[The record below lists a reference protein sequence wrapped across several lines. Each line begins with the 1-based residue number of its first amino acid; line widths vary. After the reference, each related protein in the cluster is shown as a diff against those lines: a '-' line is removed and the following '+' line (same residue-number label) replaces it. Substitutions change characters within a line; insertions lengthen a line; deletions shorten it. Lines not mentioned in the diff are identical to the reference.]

1 MDETKIKNELIDFLR
16 KKHPADSNYYSIN
29 LIDERNPK
37 IDSEQLKETA
47 YFINFNYNNDKYN
60 SITNMAGL
68 IKTLAGLFFDKQIEK
83 EIDEL
88 VHKNRIGLHLSII
101 EQIYFK
107 SLQHTGN
114 PMQKLRVGKN
124 IVCKYEIG
132 ALLSETKTKLYQIY
146 KRMMLEHNVK
156 ETFDWGQ
163 SAIQDLKKDS
173 LL

>member
-1 MDETKIKNELIDFLR
+1 MIDESKIKFELIEFFR
-16 KKHPADSNYYSIN
+16 KKHPQEFNYFTLNI
-29 LIDERNPK
+29 IDERNPK

-68 IKTLAGLFFDKQIEK
+68 IKTLAGLFYDKQTEAI
-83 EIDEL
+83 IDGL
-88 VHKNRIGLHLSII
+88 VHKNKIGLHLSII

-114 PMQKLRVGKN
+114 PNQKLRVGRN
-124 IVCKYEIG
+124 VVCKYEIG
-132 ALLSETKTKLYQIY
+132 ALLSETKTELYQIY

-156 ETFDWGQ
+156 EVFDWGQ
-163 SAIQDLKKDS
+163 SAIKELNKDL
-173 LL
+173 L